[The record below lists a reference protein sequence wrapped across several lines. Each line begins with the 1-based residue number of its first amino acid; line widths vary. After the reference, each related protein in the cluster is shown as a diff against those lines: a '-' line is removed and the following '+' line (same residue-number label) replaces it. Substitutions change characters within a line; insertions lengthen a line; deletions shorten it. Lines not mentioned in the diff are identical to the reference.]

1 MMHDE
6 TFLSWPPSPQLTIAV
21 YPYIRSIYYNL
32 WRELVLPYELKLN
45 KQLMGQPTQT
55 TAPLENE
62 EAGIGA
68 APERGADAA
77 AARRREMDRNEPGVI
92 EMLQTLVEA
101 LGGDDENGAVPGG
114 DANENAEGHQRM
126 VFELGFDDDGGNQ
139 DAQLAL
145 AIEVE
150 EIIEGDDAP
159 PPHANDR
166 PVAEGQAPD
175 AGAIPAVGAD
185 GIGLGV
191 PGEHPGANAIPN
203 HEAPAPPVQRLG
215 LGGVLSYLSDAV
227 VGALILPGISF
238 VAGECL
244 RVLLPRKWTIPAT
257 RDPSTYRYIGGRPG
271 LLQLQWGRSLVG
283 GSLYIVLRD
292 ILRIYTKTR
301 KVAALSTRRVKNVDR
316 PRRTRK

>member
-6 TFLSWPPSPQLTIAV
+6 KFLSWPPSPQLTLAV

-45 KQLMGQPTQT
+45 KQLTGQPTQM
-55 TAPLENE
+55 TAPAENE
-62 EAGIGA
+62 AVV
-68 APERGADAA
+68 DAA
-77 AARRREMDRNEPGVI
+77 VPENIVDPAAVRRREMDRNEPGVI

-101 LGGDDENGAVPGG
+101 LGGDDDDGPVIGQDG
-114 DANENAEGHQRM
+114 NERAEGNQRM
-126 VFELGFDDDGGNQ
+126 VFELGIGDDGNE

-150 EIIEGDDAP
+150 EIVEENVAP
-159 PPHANDR
+159 PALVDDVPAAD
-166 PVAEGQAPD
+166 EQARAAD
-175 AGAIPAVGAD
+175 AIPAVGAGGNGAD
-185 GIGLGV
+185 V
-191 PGEHPGANAIPN
+191 PDEGPAANAVPN

-244 RVLLPRKWTIPAT
+244 RVLLPKKWTIPAT
-257 RDPSTYRYIGGRPG
+257 RDPLTYRYVGGRPG
-271 LLQLQWGRSLVG
+271 LLQLQWGRSLIG

-292 ILRIYTKTR
+292 ILRVYTKSR
-301 KVAALSTRRVKNVDR
+301 KVAALSTRRVRNVDR
-316 PRRTRK
+316 PRRTSK

>member
-62 EAGIGA
+62 EAGVGA
-68 APERGADAA
+68 APDRVPDAA

-101 LGGDDENGAVPGG
+101 LGGDDEDGAVPGD
-114 DANENAEGHQRM
+114 DANENADGHQRM

-150 EIIEGDDAP
+150 EIIEGDDAAP
-159 PPHANDR
+159 PPANN
-166 PVAEGQAPD
+166 E
-175 AGAIPAVGAD
+175 PAVAGEAPEAGAD
-185 GIGLGV
+185 GIGLDV
-191 PGEHPGANAIPN
+191 PGGPPAANAIPN

-257 RDPSTYRYIGGRPG
+257 RDPLTYRYIGGRPG

-316 PRRTRK
+316 PRRARK